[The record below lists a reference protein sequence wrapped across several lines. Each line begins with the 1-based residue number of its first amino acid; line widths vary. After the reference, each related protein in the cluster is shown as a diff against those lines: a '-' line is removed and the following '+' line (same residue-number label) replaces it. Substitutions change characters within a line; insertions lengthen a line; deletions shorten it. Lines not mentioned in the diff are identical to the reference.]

1 MSVIPARFE
10 LGQNFPSPFNP
21 ATVISYQLPVS
32 SDVTLK
38 VYGILGRQISTI
50 VNERK
55 DAGVYSVRFD
65 AAGLSSGVYVYR
77 LQAGGVVEAKKL
89 VVEK

>member
-1 MSVIPARFE
+1 MNS
-10 LGQNFPSPFNP
+10 L
-21 ATVISYQLPVS
+21 
-32 SDVTLK
+32 VTLK
-38 VYGILGRQISTI
+38 VYDVLGREVSTI